1 MRDGNEKTII
11 SVSVPADLLDI
22 IDELG
27 SWQNRSA
34 LVTMSLEQY
43 IRLKE
48 PTMWKLLEMRREARR
63 DA

>member
-1 MRDGNEKTII
+1 MRDGNKKTSI
-11 SVSVPADLLDI
+11 SVSVPADLMEI

>member
-1 MRDGNEKTII
+1 MRDGKKTII
-11 SVSVPADLLDI
+11 SVSVPADLMEI

-27 SWQNRSA
+27 SWHNRSA

>member
-1 MRDGNEKTII
+1 MNSGTRKTVI
-11 SVSVPADLLDI
+11 SVSVPSDLLDI

-34 LVTMSLEQY
+34 LITMSLESY
-43 IRLKE
+43 IRLKD
-48 PTMWKLLEMRREARR
+48 PTLWKLLEMRREARK

>member
-1 MRDGNEKTII
+1 MKDGKKTII

-48 PTMWKLLEMRREARR
+48 PTMWKLLEMRREARK

>member
-1 MRDGNEKTII
+1 MKDGKKTII
-11 SVSVPADLLDI
+11 SVSVPADLLEI

-27 SWQNRSA
+27 TWQNRSA
-34 LVTMSLEQY
+34 LITISLEQY
-43 IRLKE
+43 IRLKD

>member
-1 MRDGNEKTII
+1 MRDGKKTII
-11 SVSVPADLLDI
+11 SVSVPADLMEI

-34 LVTMSLEQY
+34 LVTISLEQY
-43 IRLKE
+43 IRLKD

>member
-1 MRDGNEKTII
+1 MRDGKKTII

-63 DA
+63 DV

>member
-1 MRDGNEKTII
+1 MRDGNKKTII
-11 SVSVPADLLDI
+11 SVSVPADLLEI

-27 SWQNRSA
+27 TWQNRSA
-34 LVTMSLEQY
+34 LITISLEQY
-43 IRLKE
+43 IRLKD

>member
-1 MRDGNEKTII
+1 MRDGKKTII
-11 SVSVPADLLDI
+11 SVSVPADLLEI

>member
-1 MRDGNEKTII
+1 MRDGKKTII
-11 SVSVPADLLDI
+11 SVSIPADLLDI

>member
-1 MRDGNEKTII
+1 MRDGKKTII